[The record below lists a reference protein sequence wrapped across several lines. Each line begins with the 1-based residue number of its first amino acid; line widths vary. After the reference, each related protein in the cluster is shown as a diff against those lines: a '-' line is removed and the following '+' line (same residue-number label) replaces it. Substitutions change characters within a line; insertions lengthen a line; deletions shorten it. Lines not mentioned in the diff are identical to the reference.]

1 MQLRRRSPARTS
13 LPVNG
18 LIREG
23 DHSQE
28 VADVQARLR
37 ALGIS
42 LDDDWGTFGAS
53 TKQAVRAFQQL
64 RGTLVDGVV
73 GPDTWQELVEA
84 SWRLGD
90 RVLYLKRPPLR
101 GDDVATLQARLNAL
115 GFDAGRDDG
124 IFGKSADAAVRAFQK
139 EYGVQEDGIFGPR
152 SHAALVGLRVDR
164 PGVSVDLREEL
175 KRAEGSGIRKAL
187 IVIDPGH
194 GGSDPGEHPE
204 GHLSE
209 SDICWDI
216 GQRLA
221 ARLAGA
227 GARVRLSRNEAEN
240 PQTADRALRANA
252 IDADLFLSLHL
263 NATPEPQAE
272 GASTYYFRASRAGE
286 ALAESIQNELIVLG
300 LRDCRSHG
308 RSYPILRETRM
319 PAVVIEPAF
328 ISNPDEAKR
337 LEDPGFR
344 SAVADAVLTGTRRYY
359 EARP

>member
-1 MQLRRRSPARTS
+1 VTR
-13 LPVNG
+13 

-23 DHSQE
+23 DRSPE

-37 ALGIS
+37 ALGIE
-42 LDDDWGTFGAS
+42 LDDEGGTFGPS
-53 TKQAVRAFQQL
+53 TKQAVRAFQQR
-64 RGTLVDGVV
+64 RGILVDGVV
-73 GPDTWQELVEA
+73 GPETWLELVEA

-90 RVLYLKRPPLR
+90 RVLYLKQPAIR

-124 IFGKSADAAVRAFQK
+124 IFGKNADGAVRAFQK

-152 SHAALVGLRVDR
+152 SHAALVGLRIER
-164 PGVSVDLREEL
+164 PGVTADLRDEL
-175 KRAEGSGIRKAL
+175 KRVEGSGLRASL
-187 IVIDPGH
+187 IVVDPGH
-194 GGSDPGEHPE
+194 GGIDPGEQPE
-204 GHLSE
+204 GRLSE
-209 SDICWDI
+209 SDICWDL

-227 GARVRLSRNEAEN
+227 GARVRLSRNEAES
-240 PQTADRALRANA
+240 PDSAERAQRANS

-263 NATPEPQAE
+263 NTNPEPQAE

-286 ALAESIQNELIVLG
+286 ALADAIQNELIGLG

-319 PAVVIEPAF
+319 PAVLIEPAF
-328 ISNPDEAKR
+328 ITNPDEAKR
-337 LEDPGFR
+337 LEDPDFR
-344 SAVADAVLTGTRRYY
+344 GAVADAVLAAARKYY
-359 EARP
+359 EARS

>member
-1 MQLRRRSPARTS
+1 LNR
-13 LPVNG
+13 

-23 DHSQE
+23 DRSPE
-28 VADVQARLR
+28 AADVQARLR
-37 ALGIS
+37 ALGIE
-42 LDDDWGTFGAS
+42 LDDEWGAFGPS
-53 TKQAVRAFQQL
+53 TKQAVRAFQQR
-64 RGTLVDGVV
+64 RGILADGVV
-73 GPDTWQELVEA
+73 GPDTWLELVEA

-90 RVLYLKRPPLR
+90 RVLYLKQPAIR

-152 SHAALVGLRVDR
+152 SHAALVGLRVER
-164 PGVSVDLREEL
+164 PGVTADLREEL
-175 KRAEGSGIRKAL
+175 KRAESSGLHSTL
-187 IVIDPGH
+187 IVVDPGH
-194 GGSDPGEHPE
+194 GGTDAGEQPE
-204 GHLSE
+204 GRLSE

-227 GARVRLSRNEAEN
+227 GARVRLSRNEAEG
-240 PQTADRALRANA
+240 PESAERARRANA

-263 NATPEPQAE
+263 NTNPEPQAE

-286 ALAESIQNELIVLG
+286 ALADAIQGELTGLG

-319 PAVVIEPAF
+319 PAVLIEPAF
-328 ISNPDEAKR
+328 ITNPDEAKR
-337 LEDPGFR
+337 LEDPDFR
-344 SAVADAVLTGTRRYY
+344 AAVADAVLAAARKYY
-359 EARP
+359 EARS

>member
-1 MQLRRRSPARTS
+1 MTR
-13 LPVNG
+13 

-23 DHSQE
+23 DRSPE

-37 ALGIS
+37 ALGIE
-42 LDDDWGTFGAS
+42 LDDEGGTFGPS
-53 TKQAVRAFQQL
+53 TKQAVRAFQQR
-64 RGTLVDGVV
+64 RGILVDGVV
-73 GPDTWQELVEA
+73 GPETWLELVEA

-90 RVLYLKRPPLR
+90 RVLYLKQPAIR

-124 IFGKSADAAVRAFQK
+124 IFGKNADGAVRAFQK

-152 SHAALVGLRVDR
+152 SHAALVGLRIER
-164 PGVSVDLREEL
+164 PGVTADLRDEL
-175 KRAEGSGIRKAL
+175 KRVEGSGLRASL
-187 IVIDPGH
+187 IVVDPGH
-194 GGSDPGEHPE
+194 GGIDPGEQPE
-204 GHLSE
+204 GRLSE
-209 SDICWDI
+209 SDICWDL

-227 GARVRLSRNEAEN
+227 GARVRLSRNEAES
-240 PQTADRALRANA
+240 PDSAERAQRANS

-263 NATPEPQAE
+263 NTNPEPQAE

-286 ALAESIQNELIVLG
+286 ALADAIQNELIGLG

-319 PAVVIEPAF
+319 PAVLIEPAF
-328 ISNPDEAKR
+328 ITNPDEAKR
-337 LEDPGFR
+337 LEDPDFR
-344 SAVADAVLTGTRRYY
+344 GAVADAVLAAARKYY
-359 EARP
+359 EARS

>member
-1 MQLRRRSPARTS
+1 MNR
-13 LPVNG
+13 

-23 DHSQE
+23 DRSPE

-37 ALGIS
+37 ALGIA
-42 LDDDWGTFGAS
+42 LDDEWGTFGPG
-53 TKQAVRAFQQL
+53 TKHAVRAFQQL

-73 GPDTWQELVEA
+73 GGDTWQELVEA

-90 RVLYLKRPPLR
+90 RVLYLKQPAIR

-124 IFGKSADAAVRAFQK
+124 IFGKNADAAVRSFQK

-152 SHAALVGLRVDR
+152 SHAALVGLRVER
-164 PGVSVDLREEL
+164 PGVAADLREEL
-175 KRAEGSGIRKAL
+175 KRAERNGIREAL
-187 IVIDPGH
+187 IVLDPGH
-194 GGSDPGEHPE
+194 GGVDGGEQPE
-204 GHLSE
+204 GTISE
-209 SDICWDI
+209 SAICWDI
-216 GQRLA
+216 SQRLA

-227 GARVRLSRNEAEN
+227 GARVRLSRNEAES
-240 PQTADRALRANA
+240 PESAERALRANT

-263 NATPEPQAE
+263 NTNPEPQAD

-286 ALAESIQNELIVLG
+286 ALAEAIQNELIGLG

-319 PAVVIEPAF
+319 PAVLIEPAF
-328 ISNPDEAKR
+328 ITNPTEAKR

-344 SAVADAVLTGTRRYY
+344 SAIADAVLNGTRKYY
-359 EARP
+359 EARS